1 MGLIAMNNDNICDRL
16 TNRLSEEDKDKLRRE
31 YDIVSNNFEEMPFL
45 ERMVADSRSIGL
57 YHTSGLSTPSRYSM
71 YGPGFDAP
79 EGTVRISLANLDSED
94 YVEIARRLYEL
105 LYEYYEVFEAETAL
119 DQAA

>member
-1 MGLIAMNNDNICDRL
+1 
-16 TNRLSEEDKDKLRRE
+16 
-31 YDIVSNNFEEMPFL
+31 
-45 ERMVADSRSIGL
+45 
-57 YHTSGLSTPSRYSM
+57 M